1 MVLLLSSIKNS
12 NYQPNWIPLK
22 NFSEFWDDDVS
33 MVLYTNYEWNI
44 EDLKIWKNFSSRS
57 TKERKLEA
65 ELKNI
70 SHLNSKI
77 QIFIEADKKSTI
89 ALSAITE
96 KIDKIIEKNP
106 LPNGLE
112 FKYNSNISDQAQ
124 SQADLWVAFWA
135 GIALMFL
142 VLVFQFNSVKLSLI
156 VLTSTILSLI
166 WVIIFLAIFELPL
179 SFPAQ
184 LWLFWVIWVWIN
196 NSILFTDL
204 FSTKEQK
211 NIREDLANTIKERF
225 SAIFLTT
232 FTTISWLITLAV
244 KDELWWSLAVAFIGW
259 LTINV
264 AIVLIYLPAF
274 FFLITKQKK

>member
-1 MVLLLSSIKNS
+1 M
-12 NYQPNWIPLK
+12 
-22 NFSEFWDDDVS
+22 
-33 MVLYTNYEWNI
+33 
-44 EDLKIWKNFSSRS
+44 
-57 TKERKLEA
+57 
-65 ELKNI
+65 
-70 SHLNSKI
+70 
-77 QIFIEADKKSTI
+77 
-89 ALSAITE
+89 
-96 KIDKIIEKNP
+96 
-106 LPNGLE
+106 
-112 FKYNSNISDQAQ
+112 
-124 SQADLWVAFWA
+124 
-135 GIALMFL
+135 
-142 VLVFQFNSVKLSLI
+142 I